1 MEYSSQPTNSAIK
14 KVLPFNMRDIITELV
29 ELVVKTDD
37 EYLLERVPIN

>member
-1 MEYSSQPTNSAIK
+1 MK
-14 KVLPFNMRDIITELV
+14 KLPHFNMRDIITELV